1 MRYRVF
7 FVLLGCGAVGALVP
21 SSAVGGSYTVNAC
34 LDDSR
39 GANFSWTSASSN
51 ADLPSYNA
59 GCSGSSAEGLIARA
73 AAKAV
78 GVLVPAFASAG
89 WTFDAPASTT
99 IDRADLSARL
109 YRYGGGS
116 SDRWG
121 VGIGDET
128 GAYLLGGV
136 GQSALSSGGRGSYFA
151 LSISNRTSLRLGVV
165 CANGDGCSV
174 QATNVAAARYSRAST
189 ELFGARVRISDP
201 TTAALYGESGALW
214 TSSGWLSGRQ
224 GLAFT
229 ASDNVGIASLAGS
242 VGTERR
248 VITSACDYARPI
260 PCPTSREL
268 STSFD
273 TSALKDGAHSVTI
286 AATDSGGNE
295 SSETRQVLIDNTAPG
310 PAGTPQLAGSPSS
323 NWRVINDF
331 TLSYTNPAKA
341 GGAPLSS
348 HDIELCEVNAD
359 EAIDPGRCNIE
370 ARPGAPAIDSVSL
383 PAVGRYK
390 FRVRV
395 NDELFK
401 GQWSAW
407 SPLLQ
412 FDDTLPGTPTVV
424 FPSGWVNRQQSAAP
438 LVLAAP
444 GSSPPPPSG
453 YASYRVTVDGGA
465 LVTVPAEGS
474 GEIGLFNLA
483 NLSDGRHRLSVSAVS
498 GAGLATPT
506 LLAASGDLSK
516 DVVAP
521 ALAVT
526 GAPAHGAFVTTTVEL
541 RMNASDATSGM
552 DGAVSPAPIT
562 AGGYVSTQL
571 DHAANSLTA
580 GPIADLIPGDG
591 EHVVQIY
598 AADVAGNRS
607 AVESFAYTQDTV
619 SPSGGLRPIRADHP
633 DLLDFFIDER
643 CLGRASIEISVTPGV
658 WRPLATSEAFQRAS
672 AFVPGDISG
681 PRTPFTVRALV
692 SDCAGLAS
700 SLTNWYGGERSGTP
714 IGTIVSP
721 AREVI
726 SAKATIVPLASRS
739 STSASA
745 HRRVTALVVDSS
757 GDPLPNL
764 SVRIETEPWM
774 TPASWEPAG
783 SARTDSKGR
792 AVATVEAHS
801 SLRIRAVV
809 PGNEFRNEAISNNA
823 YVTRLASTTISSRPR
838 KVRRGAVTTIA
849 GRLRGGLNP
858 RSGFQLVLS
867 GKGPRSRGWVPIRT
881 TVAVSANGY
890 WSTRY
895 RFLRSS
901 RGKFYFRVR
910 PPNRPDYPY
919 RSAESQSV
927 RVVVR

>member
-1 MRYRVF
+1 MRCRVF
-7 FVLLGCGAVGALVP
+7 VVLLGCAAVGVLAPSQAL
-21 SSAVGGSYTVNAC
+21 GGSYTVNAC

-51 ADLPSYNA
+51 IDLPSYSA

-73 AAKAV
+73 AAKPA
-78 GVLVPAFASAG
+78 GGLVPAFASAG
-89 WTFDAPASTT
+89 WSFDAPASTT
-99 IDRADLSARL
+99 IDRADISVRL
-109 YRYGGGS
+109 YRYGGGLT
-116 SDRWG
+116 DRWG

-128 GAYLLGGV
+128 GAYLLGGI
-136 GQSALSSGGRGSYFA
+136 GQSALSSGARGSYFA
-151 LSISNRTSLRLGVV
+151 LTVSNRSSLRLGVV

-189 ELFGARVRISDP
+189 ELFGARVRINDP
-201 TTAALYGESGALW
+201 TTAALYAESGALW
-214 TSSGWLSGRQ
+214 TSSAWLSGIQ
-224 GLAFT
+224 PLSFS

-242 VGTERR
+242 VGNERR
-248 VITSACDYARPI
+248 VISSDCDYARPI
-260 PCPTSREL
+260 PCPASREL
-268 STSFD
+268 SASFD
-273 TSALKDGAHSVTI
+273 TSTLTDGTHSVTI
-286 AATDSGGNE
+286 EATDSGGNE
-295 SSETRQVLIDNTAPG
+295 SSAARQVLVDNTAPG
-310 PAGTPQLAGSPSS
+310 PAGTPQLAGPPSS
-323 NWRVINDF
+323 TWRVVNDF

-348 HDIELCEVNAD
+348 HDVELCAVKAD
-359 EAIDPGRCNIE
+359 DAIDPARCNIE
-370 ARPGAPAIDSVSL
+370 ARPGAPAIDSVSV
-383 PAVGRYK
+383 PGAGRYK
-390 FRVRV
+390 LRVRV

-407 SPLLQ
+407 SSLLQ
-412 FDDTLPGTPTVV
+412 FDNTLPGTPTVA

-444 GSSPPPPSG
+444 TSSPPPPSA
-453 YASYRVTVDGGA
+453 YASYRVSIDGGTV
-465 LVTVPAEGS
+465 VTVPAEGS
-474 GEIGLFNLA
+474 AHIGLFDLA
-483 NLSDGRHRLSVSAVS
+483 SLSDGRHRLGVSAVS
-498 GAGLATPT
+498 GAGLATPA
-506 LLAASGDLSK
+506 LLEASGDLSK

-541 RMNASDATSGM
+541 RMSASDATSGM
-552 DGAVSPAPIT
+552 DGAVSPAPISN
-562 AGGYVSTQL
+562 GGYVSTQL
-571 DHAANSLTA
+571 DHAANVLTA
-580 GPIADLIPGDG
+580 GPLAQLIPGDG
-591 EHVVQIY
+591 EHVVQSY

-607 AVESFAYTQDTV
+607 AVESFTYTQDTV
-619 SPSGGLRPIRADHP
+619 PPSGGLRPIRNDHP

-658 WRPLATSEAFQRAS
+658 WRPLATSESFQRAS
-672 AFVPGDISG
+672 AVVPADISE
-681 PRTPFTVRALV
+681 PRTPFTARAVV
-692 SDCAGLAS
+692 SDCAGLTAN
-700 SLTNWYGGERSGTP
+700 LTDWYGGERSGTP

-721 AREVI
+721 ARAVI
-726 SAKATIVPLASRS
+726 SAKATVVPLASGS
-739 STSASA
+739 SASA
-745 HRRVTALVVDSS
+745 LVHRRVTALVVDSS
-757 GDPLPNL
+757 GDPLSNV

-774 TPASWEPAG
+774 TPATWEAAG
-783 SARTDSKGR
+783 SVRTDSKGR
-792 AVATVEAHS
+792 AVATLEVHS

-809 PGNEFRNEAISNNA
+809 AGNEFRNEAVSNTA
-823 YVTRLASTTISSRPR
+823 YVTRLASTTISARPR
-838 KVRRGAVTTIA
+838 TVRAGAVTKIA

-881 TVAVSANGY
+881 TIAVSANGY

-895 RFLRSS
+895 RFLKSS

-910 PPNRPDYPY
+910 PPNRPDYPF